1 MREHIL
7 HFNMKIASRNLLKRS
22 IGIKDMTIK
31 TYMDKQ
37 WSYYNEKFLLRKRN
51 ASLQS
56 AGFKK
61 SVSMIL

>member
-1 MREHIL
+1 
-7 HFNMKIASRNLLKRS
+7 
-22 IGIKDMTIK
+22 MTTE

-56 AGFKK
+56 VGFKR
-61 SVSMIL
+61 SVSDSLTPCTEFRDNKSHHHQ